1 MSASELPADHA
12 ELMDGVYRWQRQIYD
27 LTRKYYLLGRDQM
40 IVGLD
45 VPANGRVLELGCGT
59 GRNIALAARRYPDA
73 RLYGLD
79 ISAEMLETASK
90 AIGRDG
96 LSGRAVL
103 ARGDATDFD
112 AKTLFGVERFD
123 RIFVSYSLS
132 MIPGWEKTVS
142 AALAA
147 LAPGGSLH
155 VVDFG
160 QQEGLPNWF
169 RTLLRGWLKKFHVTP
184 RESLRE
190 VLESE
195 SRRTGASFCFRALYR
210 GYAWLA
216 VVKIAHSYLPLDG
229 GGRAEGAGG
238 QAPRPGATR
247 RPSPSRGG

>member
-1 MSASELPADHA
+1 MSTTELPAGHA
-12 ELMDGVYRWQRQIYD
+12 ELMDGVYRWQRHIYD
-27 LTRKYYLLGRDQM
+27 LTRKYYLLGRDRL
-40 IVGLD
+40 IAGLD
-45 VPANGRVLELGCGT
+45 VPKGGTVLELGCGT
-59 GRNIALAARRYPDA
+59 GRNIILAARKYPDA
-73 RLYGLD
+73 RFYGLD

-90 AIGRDG
+90 AIDRDG
-96 LSGRAVL
+96 LSSRVTL

-112 AKTLFGVERFD
+112 AGALYGIEKFD

-147 LAPGGSLH
+147 LAPAGSLH

-160 QQEGLPNWF
+160 QQESLPGWF
-169 RTLLRGWLKKFHVTP
+169 RALLRGWLKKFHVAP

-195 SRRTGASFCFRALYR
+195 SRQNGATFRFRTLYR

-216 VVKIAHSYLPLDG
+216 VI
-229 GGRAEGAGG
+229 GR
-238 QAPRPGATR
+238 RI
-247 RPSPSRGG
+247 